1 MASAREMR
9 LRIKSIK
16 NLSQVTRALQTVS
29 ASKVRKSMQA
39 VEATTPYAEKA
50 WKVLLHLARQPGHQ
64 NLHPLLAERLEINNT
79 LVVLMTSDRGLAGSY
94 NVNIVRTALN
104 YFEDH
109 KMPVSYI
116 AVGRKGRDML
126 LRRKKKVIAD
136 FSNLPN
142 SPRFSDVSTIGWL
155 AVDEFLNEDYDEVY
169 LAYTQFENMLNQT
182 PLIRKILP
190 LEVKLVDEG
199 ERDFNTIHHTQS
211 GVFSYEPGQTEILD
225 EIIPRF
231 TALQIY
237 QAILASQASE
247 NAARMMAMQNATEN
261 ASELITALQLEYN
274 KARQQSITN
283 EMLDIAGGAEALAQS
298 ISKAK
303 IEGLTQP

>member
-39 VEATTPYAEKA
+39 VAATSPYAEKA

-64 NLHPLLAERLEINNT
+64 CLHPLLAERKDIKNT
-79 LVVLMTSDRGLAGSY
+79 LVILMTSDRGLAGSF
-94 NVNIVRTALN
+94 NVNVVRTTLQH
-104 YFEDH
+104 FE
-109 KMPVSYI
+109 KFKSEVSFI

-126 LRRKKKVIAD
+126 LRRRKPVIAD

-142 SPRFSDVSTIGWL
+142 SPRFQDVSSIGWL
-155 AVDEFLNEDYDEVY
+155 AVDEFLNGHFDEVF
-169 LAYTQFENMLNQT
+169 LAYTKFNNMLSQT
-182 PLIRKILP
+182 PLVRKILP
-190 LEVKLVDEG
+190 LDVELADDGKEG
-199 ERDFNTIHHTQS
+199 FNVTHHQAS
-211 GVFSYEPGQTEILD
+211 GVFSYEPGQSEILD

-237 QAILASQASE
+237 QSILESQASE
-247 NAARMMAMQNATEN
+247 NAARMVAMQNATDN
-261 ASELITALQLEYN
+261 ASELISVLQLEYN

-298 ISKAK
+298 ISKIK
-303 IEGLTQP
+303 TEGLYQP